1 MKKNYNLVKTMFFL
15 VLILLVFQ
23 IIILTIKAELRQ
35 IISACIVVIGFI
47 VVTILM
53 IILKCEVSKII
64 YEYEN
69 EDDVFSIR
77 LLEYT
82 DYQYVRT
89 LLCETPLSNSEQE
102 VAILNEYELQT
113 VDLVRTNY
121 HYIAF
126 DKDVAVALF
135 YVKSDQAKDSVSFLH
150 VNEEYKEKLLSLLK
164 SSAEKHKKVLLEK
177 VNATINRENK
187 NI

>member
-1 MKKNYNLVKTMFFL
+1 MKKSYNLVKTMFFL
-15 VLILLVFQ
+15 VSILLIFQ

-35 IISACIVVIGFI
+35 IISACIVVVGFVI
-47 VVTILM
+47 VTVLM
-53 IILKCEVSKII
+53 LILKGEVSKII

-69 EDDVFSIR
+69 EDDVFNIR

-89 LLCETPLSNSEQE
+89 LLCDTPLSNSEQE

-113 VDLVRTNY
+113 IDLVRTNY

-135 YVKSDQAKDSVSFLH
+135 YVKSDQLKDSVSFLH
-150 VNEEYKEKLLSLLK
+150 LNKDYKEKILSLLET
-164 SSAEKHKKVLLEK
+164 SAKKHKKELFIE
-177 VNATINRENK
+177 
-187 NI
+187 